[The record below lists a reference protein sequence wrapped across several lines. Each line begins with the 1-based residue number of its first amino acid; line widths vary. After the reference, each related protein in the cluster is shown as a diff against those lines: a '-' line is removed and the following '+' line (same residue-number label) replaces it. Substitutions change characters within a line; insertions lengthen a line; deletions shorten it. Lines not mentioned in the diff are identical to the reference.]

1 MYKAVIKGMGMY
13 VPEKVL
19 TNHDL
24 EKMVET
30 NDEWI
35 TTRTGIKERR
45 IAAEDQATSDLATM
59 AARQAI
65 EKAELT
71 PQDIDMVIVATITPD
86 HVFPATAALV
96 QNKLGIPQAGTVDIE
111 AACSGFLYALSMA
124 NAYVVSGMYRN
135 VLVIGAETLSRITD
149 WTDRTTCILFGDGAG
164 AAVVGR
170 ADETESSGFIG
181 FSLGGDGS
189 YADLLWIP
197 AGGSKNPASHETV
210 DQRLHYMKMNGNA
223 TFKVAV
229 RTMTEALESILK
241 EHRIE
246 PSEVKLIV
254 PHQANLRIIS
264 AIAERLGVGED
275 RVMVNLQ
282 KYGNT
287 SSATI
292 PMALYEAIE
301 EGRVKR
307 GDLVA
312 MVAFGGGFTWG
323 AALLRL

>member
-1 MYKAVIKGMGMY
+1 MYKAVISGMGMY

-45 IAAEDQATSDLATM
+45 IASPEQATSDLAAN
-59 AARQAI
+59 AARQAMA
-65 EKAELT
+65 KAGVKPEE
-71 PQDIDMVIVATITPD
+71 IDMVIVATITPD
-86 HVFPATAALV
+86 YIFPATAALV
-96 QNKLGIPQAGTVDIE
+96 QHKLGIPHAGTVDIE

-124 NAYVVSGMYRN
+124 SAYVSSGMYKN
-135 VLVIGAETLSRITD
+135 VLVIGAETLSRIVD

-164 AAVVGR
+164 AAVVSR
-170 ADETESSGFIG
+170 TEMTESSGFIG

-197 AGGSKNPASHETV
+197 AGGSKQPASHETISN
-210 DQRLHYMKMNGNA
+210 RLHYMKMNGNA

-229 RTMTEALESILK
+229 RTMAEALESILK
-241 EHRIE
+241 DHHID
-246 PSEVKLIV
+246 SHEVKLIV

-264 AIAERLGVGED
+264 AIAERLGVGEE

-292 PMALYEAIE
+292 PMALCEAIE
-301 EGRVKR
+301 EGRVKK

>member
-1 MYKAVIKGMGMY
+1 MYKAIIKGMGMY

-45 IAAEDQATSDLATM
+45 IAAPNESTSDLATR
-59 AARQAI
+59 AARQAM
-65 EKAELT
+65 EKAGVKPE
-71 PQDIDMVIVATITPD
+71 DIDMVIVATITPD
-86 HVFPATAALV
+86 YIFPATAALV
-96 QNKLGIPQAGTVDIE
+96 QNALGLPHAGTVDIE
-111 AACSGFLYALSMA
+111 AACSGFIYALSMA
-124 NAYVVSGMYRN
+124 NAYVVSGMYKN

-164 AAVVGR
+164 AAVVSR
-170 ADETESSGFIG
+170 TEATDTSGFIG

-189 YADLLWIP
+189 YADLLWVP

-210 DQRLHYMKMNGNA
+210 DNRLHYMKMNGNA

-229 RTMTEALESILK
+229 RTMAEALESILK
-241 EHRIE
+241 EHHID
-246 PSEVKLIV
+246 PAEVKLIV

-264 AIAERLGVGED
+264 AIAERLGIGEE

-301 EGRVKR
+301 EGRVKK

-323 AALLRL
+323 AGLLRL

>member
-1 MYKAVIKGMGMY
+1 MYKAIIRGLGMY

-45 IAAEDQATSDLATM
+45 IAADDQATSDLATH
-59 AARQAI
+59 AARVAM
-65 EKAELT
+65 EKAGVRPE
-71 PQDIDMVIVATITPD
+71 DIDMVIVATITPD

-96 QNKLGIPQAGTVDIE
+96 QNKLGLPHAATVDIQ

-124 NAYVVSGMYRN
+124 NAYVASGMYKN
-135 VLVIGAETLSRITD
+135 ILVIGAETLSRITD

-164 AAVVGR
+164 AVVVGR
-170 ADETESSGFIG
+170 ADDSDTSGFIG

-189 YADLLWIP
+189 YADVLWLP
-197 AGGSKNPASHETV
+197 AGGSKTPASHQTV
-210 DQRLHYMKMNGNA
+210 EEHLHYIKMNGNA

-229 RTMTEALESILK
+229 RTMAEALESILND
-241 EHRIE
+241 HQIFA
-246 PSEVKLIV
+246 SEVKLIV

-264 AIAERLGVGED
+264 AIAERLNVPED
-275 RVMVNLQ
+275 KVMVNLQ

-292 PMALYEAIE
+292 PIALYEAVE
-301 EGRVKR
+301 EGRVKK

>member
-1 MYKAVIKGMGMY
+1 MYKAIIKGMGMY

-45 IAAEDQATSDLATM
+45 IAASDESTSTLATR
-59 AARQAI
+59 AARQAM
-65 EKAELT
+65 EKASVKPE
-71 PQDIDMVIVATITPD
+71 DIEMVIVATITPD
-86 HVFPATAALV
+86 YIFPATAALV
-96 QNKLGIPQAGTVDIE
+96 QNALGLPAAGTVDIE
-111 AACSGFLYALSMA
+111 AACSGFIYALSMA
-124 NAYVVSGMYRN
+124 NAYVVSGMYKN

-164 AAVVGR
+164 ATIVSRTDAT
-170 ADETESSGFIG
+170 DTSGFIG

-189 YADLLWIP
+189 YADLLWVP
-197 AGGSKNPASHETV
+197 GGGSKNPASQETV
-210 DQRLHYMKMNGNA
+210 ENRLHYMKMNGNA

-229 RTMTEALESILK
+229 RTMSEALESILK
-241 EHRIE
+241 EHHIDS
-246 PSEVKLIV
+246 SEVKLVV

-264 AIAERLGVGED
+264 AIAERLGINEE
-275 RVMVNLQ
+275 RIMVNLQ

-292 PMALYEAIE
+292 PIALYEA
-301 EGRVKR
+301 
-307 GDLVA
+307 
-312 MVAFGGGFTWG
+312 
-323 AALLRL
+323 

>member
-1 MYKAVIKGMGMY
+1 MYTSVIKGMGMY
-13 VPEKVL
+13 VPSKVL

-45 IAAEDQATSDLATM
+45 IAAPEETTSDLATA
-59 AARQAI
+59 AARQAM
-65 EKAELT
+65 EKAGLRPEE
-71 PQDIDMVIVATITPD
+71 IDMVIVATITPD
-86 HVFPATAALV
+86 FVFPATAALV
-96 QNKLGIPQAGTVDIE
+96 QHKLGLPHAATVDIE
-111 AACSGFLYALSMA
+111 AACSGFIYALSMA
-124 NAYVVSGMYRN
+124 HAYVASGMYKN
-135 VLVIGAETLSRITD
+135 ILVIGAETLSRITD

-170 ADETESSGFIG
+170 GEDGSDSGFIG
-181 FSLGGDGS
+181 FQLGGDGS
-189 YADLLWIP
+189 YADLLWVP
-197 AGGSKNPASHETV
+197 AGGSRHPASQETV
-210 DQRLHYMKMNGNA
+210 ANRLHYMKMNGNA

-229 RTMTEALESILK
+229 RTMTEALESILRD
-241 EHRIE
+241 HHI
-246 PSEVKLIV
+246 SADAVKLIV

-264 AIAERLGVGED
+264 AIAERLGVGEE
-275 RVMVNLQ
+275 RVMVNLH

-301 EGRVKR
+301 EGRVKK

-323 AALLRL
+323 ASLLKL

>member
-45 IAAEDQATSDLATM
+45 IAADDQATSDLAVI

-65 EKAELT
+65 EKAGLT

-86 HVFPATAALV
+86 YVFPATAALV
-96 QNKLGIPQAGTVDIE
+96 QDKLGIPHTGTVDIE
-111 AACSGFLYALSMA
+111 AACSGFIYALSMA
-124 NAYVVSGMYRN
+124 NAYVVSGMYKN
-135 VLVIGAETLSRITD
+135 VLVIGAETLSRIVD
-149 WTDRTTCILFGDGAG
+149 WQDRTTCILFGDGAG
-164 AAVVGR
+164 AAVIGQGD
-170 ADETESSGFIG
+170 AKESSGFIG

-189 YADLLWIP
+189 YADLLALP

-241 EHRIE
+241 EHNID

-264 AIAERLGVGED
+264 AIAERLSVGED

-301 EGRVKR
+301 EGRVKK